1 MVRCYAEAHKSTLPE
16 LLFYS
21 EFINGYPLNVYL
33 DTFPFITIVILYM
46 FRLAD
51 LGLCNFFSSICV
63 LFIL

>member
-33 DTFPFITIVILYM
+33 DTFPLITIVIFYM

-51 LGLCNFFSSICV
+51 LKIC
-63 LFIL
+63 